1 MTMLFQHYHAL
12 ITLVLLVPTNA
23 QWISPSQ
30 TTLPNSDSNMAI
42 GYYQNT
48 IIILGGY
55 ENPQDMIEYDIVES
69 VFNTTVGVLPFD
81 TTGYSQFYTQM
92 DNMIYIIDT
101 SGERINV
108 FDVSTKAYT
117 TQHWNITH
125 DVDTNGCIASAAAQ
139 LYIIGGYTTNGPMNN
154 VQILTITNNT
164 WRDGPYLQSARYW
177 VSCVASTISNKMYV
191 VGGTDGQGNYQDYLK
206 TIEFI
211 SITQIDQNQ
220 WQYTNSDLTEP
231 LVSTRAVVYDTH
243 IYVMGGQNS
252 SGVYVTNVNI
262 IDTITNTVSILTDQ
276 LSYEASS
283 MAPIVVG
290 HTLFA
295 FGGWNGRY
303 LNKWQY
309 YPLPTTSQP
318 STSSPTKSP
327 SLALL
332 STALPTNAKP
342 ITAVPT
348 TEVTT
353 SITVETT
360 NETDLPS
367 TTAFDS
373 ASTITLSTTHTTVET
388 VDSSSSFV
396 TEAADISNGV
406 IQEDIDTT
414 PTTLISAA
422 IVLVICALLIW
433 VLAYFVI
440 RSARS
445 KPRGSKQSAPQ
456 HELEMVVSTTGK
468 DYSLHELDEICKEEK
483 QEEGVI
489 FTSKSEHED
498 ETQDDDDGLRLDQG
512 MFTCW
517 QCGDRLIHTKGVKH
531 GEGQDALCITC
542 QLIDKRNNCTDESD
556 DGLWDDMDDNA
567 GQNAIVEVT
576 TPRGE
581 TPRY

>member
-1 MTMLFQHYHAL
+1 MKLRVWHQS
-12 ITLVLLVPTNA
+12 LLVIRCLHLVDGMEDISTN
-23 QWISPSQ
+23 
-30 TTLPNSDSNMAI
+30 
-42 GYYQNT
+42 G
-48 IIILGGY
+48 
-55 ENPQDMIEYDIVES
+55 
-69 VFNTTVGVLPFD
+69 
-81 TTGYSQFYTQM
+81 
-92 DNMIYIIDT
+92 
-101 SGERINV
+101 
-108 FDVSTKAYT
+108 
-117 TQHWNITH
+117 NITH
-125 DVDTNGCIASAAAQ
+125 
-139 LYIIGGYTTNGPMNN
+139 
-154 VQILTITNNT
+154 
-164 WRDGPYLQSARYW
+164 
-177 VSCVASTISNKMYV
+177 
-191 VGGTDGQGNYQDYLK
+191 
-206 TIEFI
+206 
-211 SITQIDQNQ
+211 
-220 WQYTNSDLTEP
+220 
-231 LVSTRAVVYDTH
+231 
-243 IYVMGGQNS
+243 
-252 SGVYVTNVNI
+252 
-262 IDTITNTVSILTDQ
+262 
-276 LSYEASS
+276 
-283 MAPIVVG
+283 
-290 HTLFA
+290 
-295 FGGWNGRY
+295 
-303 LNKWQY
+303 
-309 YPLPTTSQP
+309 YPPQAN
-318 STSSPTKSP
+318 
-327 SLALL
+327 LALPHL
-332 STALPTNAKP
+332 RNRLALRYFQLHCPQTR
-342 ITAVPT
+342 

-456 HELEMVVSTTGK
+456 HGLEMVVSTTGK